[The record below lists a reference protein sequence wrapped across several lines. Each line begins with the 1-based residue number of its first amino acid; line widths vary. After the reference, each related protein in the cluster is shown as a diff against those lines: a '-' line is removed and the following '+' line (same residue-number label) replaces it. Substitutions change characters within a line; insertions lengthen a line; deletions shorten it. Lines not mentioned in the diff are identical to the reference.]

1 MSMQVALASPNLAGH
16 LVMRF
21 LDPDESSLRILSRG
35 NPFGAW
41 SRPRAADAAD
51 EGDESKDYAGFVEN
65 ASGAHGAED
74 IHDVRDGSDAV
85 PEGLV
90 TQGNVTEVD
99 DFESLT
105 ESLGGFG

>member
-21 LDPDESSLRILSRG
+21 LDPDESGLRILSRG

-41 SRPRAADAAD
+41 SRPRAVDAD
-51 EGDESKDYAGFVEN
+51 EGDESKDCAGLVEE
-65 ASGAHGAED
+65 AAVAHGVHYA
-74 IHDVRDGSDAV
+74 HDVRDACGAV

-90 TQGNVTEVD
+90 TQGNAAEVD

>member
-1 MSMQVALASPNLAGH
+1 MPMQVAVASPNLAGH

-41 SRPRAADAAD
+41 SRPRAMDVD
-51 EGDESKDYAGFVEN
+51 EGDESKDYAGFVEK

-74 IHDVRDGSDAV
+74 IPDVRDGRGAV

-90 TQGNVTEVD
+90 TQGNVAEMD